1 MIDFESEASV
11 SKGRLV
17 QVGSVRKRLIFI
29 GLMLIMVSV
38 IGVTMIYLR
47 KQAEEK
53 LAERK
58 ATKARIERLIAEEE
72 ERTVSIS
79 DYRAYVQTKSYIEEI
94 AREVL
99 GLVYKDEIIFK
110 PVTELAPKGDEP
122 IGAPK

>member
-1 MIDFESEASV
+1 MN
-11 SKGRLV
+11 KRRLV
-17 QVGSVRKRLIFI
+17 QVGSVRKRLVFF
-29 GLMLIMVSV
+29 GLMLVMVSI

-53 LAERK
+53 LADRK
-58 ATKARIERLIAEEE
+58 ATKARIERLIAEETD
-72 ERTVSIS
+72 RTVSIA
-79 DYRAYVQTKSYIEEI
+79 DYRAYIQTKSYIEEI

-122 IGAPK
+122 IGGPK

>member
-1 MIDFESEASV
+1 MR
-11 SKGRLV
+11 KGRLV